1 MTEPIRC
8 AARCSQ
14 YPDCQHDWRVW
25 ESLGLS
31 ALEESAEG
39 GITNG
44 WLAAVAE
51 RIATAVAD
59 DRVLRDL
66 LDMVR
71 RLDTALAVR
80 SGEVATM
87 QTIVDSLVDRRA
99 LAAIG
104 EVLGALHDRLNR

>member
-14 YPDCQHDWRVW
+14 YPDCQHDWRIW
-25 ESLGLS
+25 KELGLS
-31 ALEESAEG
+31 ALEESAKA

-51 RIATAVAD
+51 RIATAVTD
-59 DRVLRDL
+59 DRALRDL
-66 LDMVR
+66 FDMTR
-71 RLDTALAVR
+71 RLDTTFAIKR
-80 SGEVATM
+80 EVDTI
-87 QTIVDSLVDRRA
+87 QTIVDLQVDRRA

-104 EVLGALHDRLNR
+104 EIVGALRDRLNR